1 MNKNNY
7 VIHYRN
13 LQQCL
18 ELGMKLK
25 KIHRIL
31 KFKQKDWMK
40 PYIDFN
46 TEKIKEATNDAD
58 KNLFKLLNNAVYGK
72 TMQNL
77 RRKIKI
83 TIVKNEKDIFK
94 HISKPSY
101 VSHKI
106 FDKNLVAIHK
116 KKICLTLNKSIYVGY
131 TVLETSI
138 RAMYAFYYDFIKKKF
153 NHFKLLLPD
162 TDSLCY
168 EICDEN
174 PYEISYE
181 HREYFDLSNNSKNSK
196 YFCNDNK
203 KVLGKMKDEYGG
215 NFIEEF
221 TGLRSKMYSILDTKY
236 NEKSTHKGHNSYI
249 KYGEFCDTIFNKKV
263 LRHKM
268 RGIKSKNHNLI
279 TYESNK
285 TSTSCFDDKRYIL
298 NDGINTLPYG
308 HKDIPKTK

>member
-1 MNKNNY
+1 MPKEWLSDYCLQIANEHNITTGSVKKLVPNVMNKNNY

-18 ELGMKLK
+18 EKGLILK
-25 KIHRIL
+25 KVHRIL

-77 RRKIKI
+77 RKKIKI

-138 RAMYAFYYDFIKKKF
+138 
-153 NHFKLLLPD
+153 
-162 TDSLCY
+162 
-168 EICDEN
+168 
-174 PYEISYE
+174 
-181 HREYFDLSNNSKNSK
+181 
-196 YFCNDNK
+196 
-203 KVLGKMKDEYGG
+203 
-215 NFIEEF
+215 
-221 TGLRSKMYSILDTKY
+221 
-236 NEKSTHKGHNSYI
+236 
-249 KYGEFCDTIFNKKV
+249 
-263 LRHKM
+263 
-268 RGIKSKNHNLI
+268 
-279 TYESNK
+279 
-285 TSTSCFDDKRYIL
+285 
-298 NDGINTLPYG
+298 
-308 HKDIPKTK
+308 